1 MAKVRHAVILS
12 RYSGAI
18 IGASAG
24 LAAAICFVVILAGF
38 PHKSVP
44 EMVSSVPPEITSSV
58 STAVQTTGSS
68 KAVTEPATTAPTTS
82 SSQQT
87 VSAEPVTS
95 TDEPVEITEQAPA
108 SEPDNSCDFSN
119 LVFCCFLCDHFHQSD
134 YTFNFIN
141 YDYNYHFHRTAE
153 TR

>member
-44 EMVSSVPPEITSSV
+44 EMVSSTDYRFLKSSYRTCY
-58 STAVQTTGSS
+58 SRSYNLIESADSLRGTG
-68 KAVTEPATTAPTTS
+68 
-82 SSQQT
+82 
-87 VSAEPVTS
+87 
-95 TDEPVEITEQAPA
+95 
-108 SEPDNSCDFSN
+108 
-119 LVFCCFLCDHFHQSD
+119 
-134 YTFNFIN
+134 NF
-141 YDYNYHFHRTAE
+141 Y
-153 TR
+153 

>member
-1 MAKVRHAVILS
+1 MKVLLGEDYQHSRYRRIIEKCTRFSPEYRYKSMAKVRHAVILS

-68 KAVTEPATTAPTTS
+68 KAVTEPATAAPTTS

-87 VSAEPVTS
+87 VSAEPVS
-95 TDEPVEITEQAPA
+95 
-108 SEPDNSCDFSN
+108 
-119 LVFCCFLCDHFHQSD
+119 
-134 YTFNFIN
+134 YT
-141 YDYNYHFHRTAE
+141 HLTLP
-153 TR
+153 TT